1 MQMIVLPA
9 RINVGILFVLQQM
22 FSILSA
28 VPTYQLCITIQHI
41 TLFNQKTKKKQKK
54 RKLRVKRIT
63 KKNKKKILPLSCV
76 SHTLYIPFECL

>member
-41 TLFNQKTKKKQKK
+41 TLFNQKTKKK
-54 RKLRVKRIT
+54 
-63 KKNKKKILPLSCV
+63 KKKGN
-76 SHTLYIPFECL
+76 